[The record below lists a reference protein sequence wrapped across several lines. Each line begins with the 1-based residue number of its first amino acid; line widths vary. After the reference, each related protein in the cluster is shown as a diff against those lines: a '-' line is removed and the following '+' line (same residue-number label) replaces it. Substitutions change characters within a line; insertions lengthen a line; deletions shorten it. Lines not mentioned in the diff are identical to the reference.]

1 MVDVKASVFQRE
13 RQREKIRGKVREG
26 ERVGSQR
33 VESNPNST
41 VIYDMFKTFHDC
53 SMNSL

>member
-13 RQREKIRGKVREG
+13 RQREKIRGKVRES

-41 VIYDMFKTFHDC
+41 R
-53 SMNSL
+53 